1 MNIFFL
7 FEEEYERSDV
17 ESIWDIRIPIE
28 EIKKYLEENY
38 SAIYRSNL
46 WIYTQLRRYEE
57 ELGVRLFR
65 KDSAGRKDGSFCLS
79 ICDRM
84 LRFYQKQH
92 LHVSKK
98 LKVANAVYDKIIND
112 SAVKKNRPIKILLG
126 AGSTIFHL
134 ANILAERSWQ
144 DPLKYSI
151 YTHNLGSLKRLVEPS
166 VNYNNIEVFTPT
178 GRVDPVTYTII
189 GQTNEL
195 YESTSFDYIVMGTSW
210 VLDGKLFNESSE
222 EAVIKSAVL
231 KRARGE
237 KILLLTK
244 HEFTDQKLPGLTP
257 YGSLLDYDFVVV
269 PRLNKRPEFKKKYD
283 IIFDGYQDLF
293 TPEIIHWN
301 YPILKIRKDQ

>member
-28 EIKKYLEENY
+28 DIKKYLEENY

-46 WIYTQLRRYEE
+46 WIYTQLRRYEV
-57 ELGVRLFR
+57 ELGVQLFR
-65 KDSAGRKDGSFCLS
+65 KDSSGRKKGSFCLS

-269 PRLNKRPEFKKKYD
+269 PRINTRPEFKKKYD
-283 IIFDGYQDLF
+283 IIFDGYQNLF
-293 TPEIIHWN
+293 SPEIIHWN
-301 YPILKIRKDQ
+301 YTILKIRKD